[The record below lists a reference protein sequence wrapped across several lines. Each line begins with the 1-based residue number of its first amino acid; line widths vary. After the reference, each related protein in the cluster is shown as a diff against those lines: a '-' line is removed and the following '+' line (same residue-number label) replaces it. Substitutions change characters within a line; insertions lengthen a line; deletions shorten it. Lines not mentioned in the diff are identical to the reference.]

1 MRSLKRRIASLRNL
15 ELFNALFLPL
25 VFWGLWRTAEA
36 QTFGARGVG
45 MALVSS
51 LLVQGGVYWHLKL
64 RSIETRTPIAAEHL
78 LVFQRLRRVNV
89 TTLTLSTLGV
99 PLTGLFG
106 LVTPQD
112 ALWGF
117 FFTGFAWLEFVN
129 YYHTQL
135 AHDNLR
141 DLSYLLR
148 WKKLRPAPLATDL
161 QQQDEQA
168 PSP

>member
-25 VFWGLWRTAEA
+25 AFWGLWRTAEA

-64 RSIETRTPIAAEHL
+64 RSIETRTPIAAGHL
-78 LVFQRLRRVNV
+78 LVFQKLGRANV
-89 TTLTLSTLGV
+89 TALTLATLGV
-99 PLTGLFG
+99 PLVGLFS

-112 ALWGF
+112 AWWGF
-117 FFTGFAWLEFVN
+117 FLIGFAWLEFVN
-129 YYHTQL
+129 YYHMQL
-135 AHDNLR
+135 MHDNRR
-141 DLSYLLR
+141 DLAYLRR
-148 WKKLRPAPLATDL
+148 WKRLRPAPLATDL